1 MASIAFSCGR
11 QALIAPLE
19 RWTDKETTQA
29 EVEVFILDRVF
40 EALPS
45 PPFSDADK
53 QEVAKSVYQH
63 IWQQSMNP
71 QGPLAA

>member
-1 MASIAFSCGR
+1 MANIAFSCDPPR
-11 QALIAPLE
+11 L
-19 RWTDKETTQA
+19 
-29 EVEVFILDRVF
+29 VFCHLRSTMAFTNINGEDRLVF

-63 IWQQSMNP
+63 IWRQSMNP
-71 QGPLAA
+71 QGPSAA